1 MKRITVYSLL
11 VLSIVSSVWADRLM
25 DPNETE
31 TVLRHLTNTPRKS
44 WISQGMIQA
53 RHLEYYEYDNS
64 MKDATETIYC
74 NDSRYRLEIRLED
87 GLPTDDTADQSMIQQ
102 LRQDLA
108 LNRDRIFVWDGH
120 KDIKYYQSADYAAVT
135 ADPLNSPRDLCG
147 PATAGI
153 IPWGHGDFTFL
164 VLMSQNPECYET
176 RQDGQDRVMLK
187 YLNEV
192 ISSDTVTTFLLDPA
206 KDYAVTSYSLENA
219 QALLRQTYQD
229 YLQVGDCWI
238 PSKVLIERFDKRSGT
253 PQLISYEDWQFEAI
267 DPTAPAEDVFSVHFK
282 NGTMVE
288 LKAAG
293 SLQTFMYNASDQ
305 VDITTILEDKIA
317 LLQADN
323 PDSVNCAT
331 AVIQHVAKRFSKTIL
346 PTELA
351 GLVSQD
357 TKKTAL
363 SAMKQTFD
371 DAGLNCMAVEADLN
385 TLETIPDCTKILY
398 LSFSKHYVILDHID
412 DDGIWIIDLTNRK
425 FYAKRD
431 IDEFMQEWTTGVTL
445 LVSNQPINPPLDA
458 NFRYLEPDEM
468 AAIYGGA
475 GFGTYSCTDL
485 IHGNSQILCPGKV
498 GGLIC
503 YGVCYIF
510 YERYGCIED
519 ETGSTCIGEPMP
531 SYDYYHCQ
539 NDPTT
544 PSGCGFNQEKPITR
558 FIRACK

>member
-11 VLSIVSSVWADRLM
+11 VLSVVSSVWADRLM

-31 TVLRHLTNTPRKS
+31 TVLRHLTDTPRKS
-44 WISQGMIQA
+44 WIPQGMIQA

-64 MKDATETIYC
+64 MKDAAETIYC
-74 NDSRYRLEIRLED
+74 DDSRFRFEVRLKD

-102 LRQDLA
+102 LRQDIA
-108 LNRDRIFVWDGH
+108 LNRNRIFVWDGH
-120 KDIKYYQSADYAAVT
+120 KYIQYYQSADYAVVSINPMQT
-135 ADPLNSPRDLCG
+135 PDDLCG
-147 PATAGI
+147 PVTAGI

-164 VLMSQNPECYET
+164 VLMSQKPECYET
-176 RQDGQDRVMLK
+176 QQDGQNRVLLK
-187 YLNEV
+187 YVSET
-192 ISSDTVTTFLLDPA
+192 ISTDTLTTFTLDPV
-206 KDYAVTSYSLENA
+206 KNYAVMSYTIENP
-219 QALLRQTYQD
+219 QALLRQTYRD
-229 YLQVGDCWI
+229 YLQVGDRWI
-238 PSKVLIERFDKRSGT
+238 PSKVLIERFDKRSAA
-253 PQLISYEDWQFEAI
+253 PQLISYEDWQFETI
-267 DPTAPAEDVFSVHFK
+267 DPTAPAEEVFSVHFK

-346 PTELA
+346 PTELT

-371 DAGLNCMAVEADLN
+371 DAGLNCMAVETDLN

-398 LSFSKHYVILDHID
+398 LSLSKHYVILDHVD

-425 FYAKRD
+425 FYAKRNL
-431 IDEFMQEWTTGVTL
+431 DEFMQEWTSGVTL
-445 LVSNQPINPPLDA
+445 LVSNEPINPPLDA

-468 AAIYGGA
+468 AGIYGGA
-475 GFGTYSCTDL
+475 DFGTYSCTDL
-485 IHGNSQILCPGKV
+485 IQRNFHILCPDPI
-498 GGLIC
+498 GGFLC
-503 YGVCYIF
+503 CGAYYIF

-519 ETGSTCIGEPMP
+519 ENGGTCVGEKMK
-531 SYDYYHCQ
+531 SYDLYHCL
-539 NDPTT
+539 NDPFKQ
-544 PSGCGFNQEKPITR
+544 GNCKLQDKPITR